1 MADLDLNDALSDSIL
16 QSDPENMVQ
25 RDFVATLEAETYD
38 DKVGETVSKTD
49 YVPLLDKDGERQDG
63 EPVLENGQQETQG
76 PKMPGFAVTQGGQGA
91 AQHPEPQEKV
101 LHHSTEQPVPSAEF
115 LSGPFSAA
123 GYPEHW
129 GTHLRAAHMDTGLTG
144 LSQPGPAAA
153 VDAGV
158 APLPIQRPPAVAD
171 ESLKEPS
178 LTGEP
183 QVACALKGDSFT
195 GDPSAATDPSSGV
208 WCDPWGVEAGLQVN
222 LPFTPSVS
230 TVISRHTSQI
240 AGGSREP
247 PDGHWQCAPAAG
259 VCEEREFEGSDRK
272 QQQKKKKKRRPR
284 DNVYEFLESQG
295 PSDFQEVRTEN
306 RTPRRDVGWEREEGG
321 RSGVRVK
328 KGKGRKKIPEDWGL
342 PPETQLQELT
352 ANLAIYPQ
360 GMEDV
365 TPSFQKPLVCPA
377 EASSF
382 PLELDEDLT
391 SAMPP
396 SLVEDLLSL
405 TTAVPSIP
413 SSPPA
418 TTLELASHSQ
428 VNEDVTSLGSF
439 LPTEHDSEVAPL
451 KACDKMELCIPLN
464 PSDTCGP
471 KQEAPH
477 TPASNLAFHNGGERA
492 VSMQTDPITD
502 SLKSETPATELDDS
516 WPNLLAAEAAPVVSS
531 SSELNEGTTST
542 SSQEATSMTSEQTL
556 PSEDAHGFEKP
567 ISLSGDA
574 ASGSLLLEEDTLP
587 ALPPVSAA
595 EDASLYS
602 SEQQKGPE
610 SPLEQQSENTCPAK
624 GTSSPQSEQLPT
636 QTPLDASPTQPP
648 TEALMGL
655 SSTLNPSA
663 PPFFPSSPVATL
675 DGGKEATGF
684 VVCTEQEVNA
694 EKTDK
699 QEKTKNTDIYQKT
712 DELATPEKKPDGGE
726 KLEKND
732 KPGNTGE
739 QKKESTDKAENMDI
753 LGKTDKNRQQM
764 ENTEK
769 LEKVDK
775 VVKVDKLE
783 TEKVEKVDKVDKTD
797 IKLEKTD
804 KIDKVENI
812 DKLDQ
817 IAKAGTAE
825 KTDKVEKMDKEEK
838 ADKMEKTDGKTEK
851 VDKVESTD
859 SKVEKTDNK
868 VEKVNSKAEK
878 SDKAKADSKAEK
890 TDMFD
895 KINEVEKTDDKVEK
909 VDKVEKTDS
918 KAEKVDKV
926 EKMDSKAE
934 KVDKVEK
941 MDSKAEK
948 VDKVEKT
955 DSKAE
960 KMDKVEKMNKAEKTE
975 KLERIEKSE
984 QKTDKTGKLDE
995 TEKVDIVGKKDMV
1008 EKADM
1013 AQKADKNDKTAK
1025 VDKKEKPS
1033 TAEISGKKDASGK
1046 IQDKAGKAAGKSAAA
1061 NAVSV
1066 APKKDATSPEKKTKP
1081 SAGSAKP
1088 SPTKPRANGLS
1099 AGTTA
1104 PKRPSPTL
1112 SSSSAAASKKSPMP
1126 KVTSPTAGTRRPPST
1141 ASRPPSTSTA
1151 ASHEAKSKNEVH
1163 TAEKRPP
1170 AASQAQSAAPKNSST
1185 TAAPTKPAGAP
1196 RVPPST
1202 RPSPS
1207 TLAPRRSSS
1216 AKTESESGEVKKASM
1231 AKATSE
1237 ASQTKS
1243 STNRTSATPGTP
1255 GSTSTTRAR
1264 TSKPATS
1271 SSTVPERKPPVPRA
1285 PRSSAAATKASP
1297 RPRSSPSPKP
1307 SPSPD
1312 IKNARSKIS
1321 TTQGRP
1327 DPLAKGETSQG
1338 KVQIV
1343 NKKLDFSH
1351 VTSRLGSKDNIKHVP
1366 GGGNVQ
1372 ILNKKVDL
1380 SKVTSKCG
1388 SKTNIKHK
1396 PGGGDAKPDSRKGNT
1411 KEKAPSKAETVDS
1424 VSKEADSSHIKADT
1438 AQATKGDAALSG
1450 GDPAAVPV
1458 ECAAQANGVNESA
1471 PCGSGG
1477 LRDDQRLDSRIP
1489 ETSI

>member
-49 YVPLLDKDGERQDG
+49 YVPLLDKDGERQ
-63 EPVLENGQQETQG
+63 
-76 PKMPGFAVTQGGQGA
+76 GFAVTQGGQGA

-1066 APKKDATSPEKKTKP
+1066 APKKDATSPEKKTK
-1081 SAGSAKP
+1081 
-1088 SPTKPRANGLS
+1088 
-1099 AGTTA
+1099 
-1104 PKRPSPTL
+1104 
-1112 SSSSAAASKKSPMP
+1112 
-1126 KVTSPTAGTRRPPST
+1126 
-1141 ASRPPSTSTA
+1141 
-1151 ASHEAKSKNEVH
+1151 NEVH

-1312 IKNARSKIS
+1312 IKNARSKVGSTDNMKHQPGGGKIS